1 MVRATHTH
9 ISGLTAVYIFLL
21 VVIVGTFWRLGAA
34 YASQRPGLVG
44 ELGKA
49 MAVQF

>member
-1 MVRATHTH
+1 VTATHTH
-9 ISGLTAVYIFLL
+9 VSGLTAIYIFLM

-34 YASQRPGLVG
+34 YASQQGGLVG

-49 MAVQF
+49 AAVQF